1 MRKCAV
7 KVGSYYKVY
16 LVLLNN
22 IFYSFFCF
30 CYHFSK
36 HNRGLSPAWNH
47 PFDEWEFWSSGKDW
61 KSQWQHSEIEK
72 NVEDLHET
80 HRRFRRESQGFG
92 FSQWNQ
98 LWTGKGQLISKANFR
113 VFIWTIKQQKY
124 FWISALA
131 SKNP

>member
-1 MRKCAV
+1 MGSLVLEHKWWFCKCA
-7 KVGSYYKVY
+7 KVCGKKNI
-16 LVLLNN
+16 LLL
-22 IFYSFFCF
+22 FCF
-30 CYHFSK
+30 VFHFSK

-80 HRRFRRESQGFG
+80 HRRFRWESQGSG

-98 LWTGKGQLISKANFR
+98 LWTGNLKRFLKNMYLRGFSKFGITVACDLKFG
-113 VFIWTIKQQKY
+113 IWG
-124 FWISALA
+124 L
-131 SKNP
+131 